1 MNEEYFDEIIDRL
14 ETESLDD
21 DTQVGAILRNEKAIP
36 ILKRIARDQ
45 READVEK
52 IKSLVIFLEGGDNYT
67 KDQCVFNETLA
78 VCIAALREEDR

>member
-1 MNEEYFDEIIDRL
+1 MKMDDKYFEQKLFLFNRAMFCEY
-14 ETESLDD
+14 
-21 DTQVGAILRNEKAIP
+21 IP
-36 ILKRIARDQ
+36 ILMRIARDQ

>member
-1 MNEEYFDEIIDRL
+1 MIKMIKMDGMYFDKMADRIDPMRKMNWEYL
-14 ETESLDD
+14 
-21 DTQVGAILRNEKAIP
+21 IP